1 MSQLKTREIID
12 MTERYGA
19 HNYAP
24 LPVVIDRAEGIW
36 VYDPEGTRY
45 LDFLSCYSAVSQGH
59 CHPRIVEALREQAG
73 RVTLTS
79 RAFYN
84 GQLGPFCKE
93 VAELC
98 GMEMVLPMNSGAEA
112 VETAIKIARKWG
124 YKVKGIPHDTA
135 EIVVCKGNFHG
146 RTVTVISF
154 STDEFYKHDFG
165 PLTPGF
171 RVVDYGDLDAL
182 RGAITDKTAAF
193 VVEPIQGEAGVVLP
207 PEGYVEAARELCSER
222 QVLFMA
228 DEIQTGLGR
237 TGKMFACDWEGVR
250 PDVYI
255 LGKALS
261 GGVYPVSAV
270 VSNKDVLGLF
280 EPGEHGSTFGGNPL
294 GVAAARE
301 AIKVLVDE
309 DLAARSAELGEY
321 FKTELKK
328 INGPHVVEVRGR
340 GLFIGVVLDVP
351 ARPYCEE
358 LMKVNLLCKETHE
371 MVVRFAPPLIITK
384 EDIDWALERIGPVLS
399 K

>member
-222 QVLFMA
+222 QVLFIA